1 MADETPFQTV
11 GPYLHI
17 GLRDGLSAMS
27 RRDGGGAPMTVSGRL
42 LDGAG
47 AGIPDGVVE
56 FWAPGFTT
64 IGRAFTGPDGAYALD
79 THEPAGDGADPGGAP
94 HFAVR
99 VLARG
104 ILTQYMTRMYLDG
117 HPANA
122 DDPVLASVPGARRT
136 TLLAR
141 RHDATRW
148 TFDIVVQGPGETVFF
163 DL

>member
-1 MADETPFQTV
+1 MAGETPFQTV

-17 GLRDGLSAMS
+17 GLREGFAAMK
-27 RRDGGGAPMTVSGRL
+27 RQGGGAPMTVSGRL
-42 LDGAG
+42 VDGAG
-47 AGIPDGVVE
+47 AGIPDGVLE

-64 IGRAFTGPDGAYALD
+64 IGRAFTGADGRYTLD
-79 THEPAGDGADPGGAP
+79 TQAPGDESADPGGAP

-104 ILTQYMTRMYLDG
+104 ILTQYMTRIYLDG

-122 DDPVLASVPGARRT
+122 ADAVLASLPDERRA

-141 RHDATRW
+141 RDESGRW
-148 TFDIVVQGPGETVFF
+148 TFDVVVQGPGETVFF

>member
-1 MADETPFQTV
+1 MAAETPFQTV

-17 GLRDGLSAMS
+17 GLREGLAPMT
-27 RRDGGGAPMTVSGRL
+27 RPGGGAPMTVTGRL
-42 LDGAG
+42 IDGAG
-47 AGIPDGVVE
+47 VGIPDGVLE
-56 FWAPGFTT
+56 FWAPAFTT
-64 IGRAFTGPDGAYALD
+64 IGRACTGPDGRYTLE
-79 THEPAGDGADPGGAP
+79 TLEPGDDSAESGGAP

-122 DDPVLASVPGARRT
+122 GDAVLGTVPAGRRA

-141 RHDATRW
+141 RDGAGRW
-148 TFDIVVQGPGETVFF
+148 RFDVVVQGSGETVFF

>member
-1 MADETPFQTV
+1 MDETPFQTV

-17 GLRDGLSAMS
+17 GLREGLPAMT
-27 RRDGGGAPMTVSGRL
+27 RRDGGGTPMTVSGRL
-42 LDGAG
+42 VDGAG

-56 FWAPGFTT
+56 CWAPGFTT
-64 IGRAFTGPDGAYALD
+64 IGRAFTGPDGSYTLP
-79 THEPAGDGADPGGAP
+79 THEPGDDSADPGGAP
-94 HFAVR
+94 YFAVR
-99 VLARG
+99 VLGRG

-122 DDPVLASVPGARRT
+122 SDPVLASVPDARRA

-141 RHDATRW
+141 RADAHRW

>member
-1 MADETPFQTV
+1 MAGETPFQTV

-17 GLRDGLSAMS
+17 GLRAGLSAMT
-27 RRDGGGAPMTVSGRL
+27 RRDGGGTPMTVVGRL
-42 LDGAG
+42 IDGAG
-47 AGIPDGVVE
+47 AGISDGVLE
-56 FWAPGFTT
+56 FWAPGFTSV
-64 IGRAFTGPDGAYALD
+64 GRAFTGADGVYAIETRL
-79 THEPAGDGADPGGAP
+79 PGDESADPGGAP

-104 ILTQYMTRMYLDG
+104 ILTQYMTRMYVDG

-122 DDPVLASVPGARRT
+122 DDAVLGAIAPDRRA

-141 RHDATRW
+141 RRDDGQW
-148 TFDIVVQGPGETVFF
+148 SFDVVVQGPGETVFF

>member
-1 MADETPFQTV
+1 MAGETPFQTV

-17 GLRDGLSAMS
+17 GLREGLAPMT
-27 RRDGGGAPMTVSGRL
+27 RGDGGTPMTVSGRL
-42 LDGAG
+42 IDGAG
-47 AGIPDGVVE
+47 AGIPDGVLE
-56 FWAPGFTT
+56 FWAPGFAT
-64 IGRAFTGPDGAYALD
+64 IGRAYTGQDGRYTLE
-79 THEPAGDGADPGGAP
+79 TQVPGDDSADPGGAP

-122 DDPVLASVPGARRT
+122 GDAVLAPLPAARRA

-141 RHDATRW
+141 RHEASRW
-148 TFDIVVQGPGETVFF
+148 TFDVVVQGPGETVFF

>member
-17 GLRDGLSAMS
+17 GLREGLAPMT
-27 RRDGGGAPMTVSGRL
+27 RPGGGAPMTVTGRL
-42 LDGAG
+42 VDGAG
-47 AGIPDGVVE
+47 AGIPDGVLE

-64 IGRAFTGPDGAYALD
+64 IGRACTGPEGRYTLETQA
-79 THEPAGDGADPGGAP
+79 PGGDGTDRGGAP

-104 ILTQYMTRMYLDG
+104 ILTQYMTRMYFAG
-117 HPANA
+117 HEANA
-122 DDPVLASVPGARRT
+122 GDAVLASVPVERRA

-141 RHDATRW
+141 DGGERRW
-148 TFDIVVQGPGETVFF
+148 TFDVVVQGPGETVFF